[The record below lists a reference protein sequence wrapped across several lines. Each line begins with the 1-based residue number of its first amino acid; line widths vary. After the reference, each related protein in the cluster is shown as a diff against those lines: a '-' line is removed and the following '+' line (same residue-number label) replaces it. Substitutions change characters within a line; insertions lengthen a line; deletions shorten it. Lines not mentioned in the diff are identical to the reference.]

1 MTNLSIAAIPGDGV
15 GLEVMPEARRVLDA
29 VAERHDLILEYT
41 EFDWGAQYYLKHGRM
56 MPPGGLDQLRSF
68 DAILLGAVGH
78 PSIPDHTALNGLL
91 LPIRRTFEQWACERP
106 ARLYRGVRSPIAG
119 KEPGSIDFVIVREN
133 TEGEYSQVG
142 GRLYALT
149 DDEVA
154 IQTSIF
160 TRKGVERIIRYA
172 FDLARRRNGKRRVT
186 SITKSNAL
194 GFSMALWDQIFDEVA
209 QDYQDIIADSLLV
222 DAAVMNFVRYPEHFD
237 VVVASNLFGDI
248 LSDLAAII
256 TGSMGLAPSTNLNP
270 SRTFPSMFEPV
281 HGSAPDIAGKGI
293 VNPLAMILSA
303 AMMIDFLGKPEAA
316 KEIEKLVEDVLA
328 EGRTIPTDLGGRA
341 STREVTDAIL
351 RKLR

>member
-303 AMMIDFLGKPEAA
+303 TMMIDFLGKPEAA